1 MRAFN
6 IRGAQRRNRT
16 TDTGIFNPLLYRLS
30 YLGVLLNN
38 VVFVKWRVLN
48 PLAEG
53 VSTPAIGLFIFIF
66 RNIAFSHVELVAA
79 EEFVPLFG
87 QIFARLHIHHIE
99 VFLVNQAGLVRG
111 PLIPGLL

>member
-1 MRAFN
+1 MDGPDESNSEMTLHKGNKKARILLCGLFN

-48 PLAEG
+48 PLAGG
-53 VSTPAIGLFIFIF
+53 VSTPRNRFIYLYFQEHSLQPC
-66 RNIAFSHVELVAA
+66 RT
-79 EEFVPLFG
+79 
-87 QIFARLHIHHIE
+87 R
-99 VFLVNQAGLVRG
+99 RR
-111 PLIPGLL
+111 